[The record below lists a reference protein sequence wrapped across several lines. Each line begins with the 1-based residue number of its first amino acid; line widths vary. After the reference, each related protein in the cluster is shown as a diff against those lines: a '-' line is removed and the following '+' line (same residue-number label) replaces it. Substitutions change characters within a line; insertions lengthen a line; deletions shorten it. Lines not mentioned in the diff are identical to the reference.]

1 MLLPRLYYSYAILC
15 LLFISPLSIAQT
27 NTNSSVDTN
36 LPQNRPRIAL
46 VLSGGGARGFAHIG
60 VLRALRQMRIPVDIV
75 VGTSMGAVVG
85 GAYAAG
91 RTPEELEKTV
101 HDTDWDNVL
110 SDRPARTDLD
120 FRRKE
125 EDTLIPTR
133 IEFAATKKGV
143 FLPPA
148 AAGNAALEN
157 ALTQLLPEG
166 MRDHPVNQL
175 ALPFRSAASD
185 LLTGDLVELDNTP
198 LLATMR
204 ASLAVPGVF
213 APVRIKEKLVVD
225 GGLVSNLPVEMARAM
240 GADII
245 IAVNVGTPLAKEHQL
260 QSAVDVATQM
270 LQILTEQNVQR
281 SIKQLKSDD
290 ILISPSLDGISFLDF
305 AQYPRAIKAGEKA
318 VENLKE
324 KLQNLSISQE
334 KFSSYE
340 EHRLY
345 TGSITKTPITALPV
359 AKIEVEGTQY
369 INPIA
374 LISQTGLE
382 EGQVLTQEQIRKAT
396 TRLYGRGDLD
406 NVETMISDK
415 EGERSV
421 LIKPTES
428 NSSRNRLR
436 FGMEL
441 ASNFSDE
448 NSFSL
453 DLMHVASSLNSY
465 GGELRTLAKIGSV
478 RKFKTQFWQPLAP
491 ASQWYIAPAIE
502 YSARNQNVY
511 DSGVKI
517 ANREISNT
525 SATFL
530 VGRQFGN
537 WGSLEAGIER
547 GYRKI
552 NSELSSDP
560 EQTFDPNLRFFDTT
574 QIINFKVDT
583 LNSLVFPTQGSYV
596 NAIWQRSPSKVSG
609 EPSTA
614 ESTISAL
621 RAFEYGDWSGH
632 IYGEWSRTQNKDPDT
647 PLGGFLRLSGL
658 PTNSLNGDRSVFGRI
673 VVARKI
679 GALPSTVGG
688 AIRFAL
694 SAEVGGTYGTTEPFS
709 RGILK
714 QAGSAS
720 LSVDTRFGPLF
731 FGAGATRGAG
741 SAVYLFLSPIW

>member
-1 MLLPRLYYSYAILC
+1 MLLPRLYYSHAILC

-240 GADII
+240 GADVI
-245 IAVNVGTPLAKEHQL
+245 IAVNVGTPLAKESQL
-260 QSAVDVATQM
+260 RSAVDVATQM
-270 LQILTEQNVQR
+270 LNILTEQNVQR
-281 SIKQLKSDD
+281 SIKQLRAQDF
-290 ILISPSLDGISFLDF
+290 LISPNLDGISFLDF
-305 AQYPRAIKAGEKA
+305 TQYPRAIKAGEQA
-318 VENLKE
+318 TLNLKE
-324 KLQNLSISQE
+324 RLQNLSMSAE
-334 KFSSYE
+334 NFSAYE
-340 EHRLY
+340 ERRIHAG
-345 TGSITKTPITALPV
+345 TATKTPITALPIK
-359 AKIEVEGTQY
+359 KIEVQGTQY
-369 INPIA
+369 INPVA

-406 NVETMISDK
+406 NVETVITDK
-415 EGERSV
+415 VGERDV

-465 GGELRTLAKIGSV
+465 GAELRTVAKVGSV
-478 RKFKTQFWQPLAP
+478 RELGTQFWQPLAP
-491 ASQWYIAPAIE
+491 ASQWYVAPSIGYNANTLNF
-502 YSARNQNVY
+502 YSNERKVATLGT
-511 DSGVKI
+511 S
-517 ANREISNT
+517 ST
-525 SATFL
+525 SATML
-530 VGRQFGN
+530 IGRQFGN
-537 WGSLEAGIER
+537 WGSLETGIVR
-547 GYRKI
+547 GFQKI
-552 NSELSSDP
+552 NSELSSVPDLSY
-560 EQTFDPNLRFFDTT
+560 DPNSRIYDTT
-574 QIINFKVDT
+574 EFINFKIDT
-583 LNSLVFPTQGSYV
+583 LNSLAFPTQGTYV
-596 NAIWQRSPSKVSG
+596 NAVWQRAPSKVSG
-609 EPSTA
+609 VPSA
-614 ESTISAL
+614 AQSEVNAL
-621 RAFEYGDWSGH
+621 HAFEYGDWSGH
-632 IYGEWSRTQNKDPDT
+632 IYGEWARSQHAPAAS

-658 PTNSLNGDRSVFGRI
+658 PTNSLADDEIVFGRV

-679 GALPSTVGG
+679 GALPITVGG

-694 SAEVGGTYGTTEPFS
+694 SAEVGGAYGTTEPFS

-714 QAGSAS
+714 QAGSVS

>member
-1 MLLPRLYYSYAILC
+1 MLLNRFFLLC
-15 LLFISPLSIAQT
+15 ANITLMGVTTLSIAQS
-27 NTNSSVDTN
+27 NPNSSVDTIV
-36 LPQNRPRIAL
+36 PVNRPRIAL

-60 VLRALRQMRIPVDIV
+60 VLRALRELRIPVDIV

-110 SDRPARTDLD
+110 SDRPARNDLD

-125 EDTLIPTR
+125 EDTLLPTR

-143 FLPPA
+143 SLPTA

-166 MRDHPVNQL
+166 MRDYPVNQL

-185 LLTGDLVELDNTP
+185 LLTGELVELDTTP

-213 APVRIKEKLVVD
+213 APVRIKDKLVVD

-281 SIKQLKSDD
+281 SIKQLKDQD
-290 ILISPSLDGISFLDF
+290 VLISPNLDGITFLDF
-305 AQYPRAIKAGEKA
+305 SQYPRAIKAGEEA
-318 VENLKE
+318 TLKLAPQ
-324 KLQNLSISQE
+324 LQALSLSPDH
-334 KFSSYE
+334 FLAYE
-340 EHRLY
+340 VQRLHAG
-345 TGSITKTPITALPV
+345 TMTKMPITALPI
-359 AKIEVEGTQY
+359 AHIEVQGTQY

-374 LISQTGLE
+374 LRSQTGIE
-382 EGQVLTQEQIRKAT
+382 EGQVLTQEQIRAAT

-406 NVETMISDK
+406 KVETIITDHN
-415 EGERSV
+415 GERDI

-436 FGMEL
+436 VGMEL

-448 NSFSL
+448 NNFAL
-453 DLMHVASSLNSY
+453 DLMHVASSINAY
-465 GGELRTLAKIGSV
+465 GAELRTLAKIGSV
-478 RKFKTQFWQPLAP
+478 RQFSTQFWQPLAP
-491 ASQWYIAPAIE
+491 ASQWYVAPSVDYKA
-502 YSARNQNVY
+502 NNLNVY
-511 DSGVKI
+511 NNETKI
-517 ANREISNT
+517 ATEGTT
-525 SATFL
+525 SSSITML
-530 VGRQFGN
+530 LGRQFGN
-537 WGSLEAGIER
+537 WGSIEAGFTR
-547 GYRKI
+547 GFQKVT
-552 NSELSSDP
+552 SELSSDP
-560 EQTFDPNLRFFDTT
+560 SKSYNPNSRIYDTT
-574 QIINFKVDT
+574 EFINFKIDT
-583 LNSLVFPTQGSYV
+583 LNSLAFPTQGSYV
-596 NAIWQRSPSKVSG
+596 NAVWQRSPSKISG
-609 EPSTA
+609 QPSA
-614 ESTISAL
+614 AKSELSMMQ
-621 RAFEYGDWSGH
+621 AFESGDWSGH
-632 IYGEWSRTQNKDPDT
+632 LYGEWTKSPNAPQLA

-658 PTNSLNGDRSVFGRI
+658 PTNSLSGDESIFGR
-673 VVARKI
+673 VVIARKI

-694 SAEVGGTYGTTEPFS
+694 SAEVGGTYGASVPFS
-709 RGILK
+709 TGILK

>member
-1 MLLPRLYYSYAILC
+1 MLLTRLLLLC
-15 LLFISPLSIAQT
+15 VCLCSMSVTTLCIAQSNPEHSNDAT
-27 NTNSSVDTN
+27 VPN
-36 LPQNRPRIAL
+36 NRPRIAV

-60 VLRALRQMRIPVDIV
+60 VLRALREMRIPVDIV

-125 EDTLIPTR
+125 EDGLLPTR
-133 IEFAATKKGV
+133 IEFAVTKNGV
-143 FLPPA
+143 SLPPA

-185 LLTGDLVELDNTP
+185 LLTGDLVELDTTP

-213 APVRIKEKLVVD
+213 EPIRIKDKLVVD

-245 IAVNVGTPLAKEHQL
+245 IAVNVGTPLAKERDLH
-260 QSAVDVATQM
+260 SAVDVATQM
-270 LQILTEQNVQR
+270 LEILTEQNVQR
-281 SIKQLKSDD
+281 SIKELQPQD
-290 ILISPSLDGISFLDF
+290 ILISPILDGISFLDF
-305 AQYPRAIKAGEKA
+305 TKYPRAIKEGEKA
-318 VENLKE
+318 VL
-324 KLQNLSISQE
+324 NLSARLQSLSLSE
-334 KFSSYE
+334 EDFSVYE
-340 EHRLY
+340 DRRLHPK
-345 TGSITKTPITALPV
+345 SITKLPIKALPIT
-359 AKIEVEGTQY
+359 KIEVQGTQY
-369 INPIA
+369 INPVA

-382 EGQVLTQEQIRKAT
+382 EGQVLTQQQIRAAT

-406 NVETMISDK
+406 NVETIITDND
-415 EGERSV
+415 GERSI

-453 DLMHVASSLNSY
+453 DLMHIASSLNTY
-465 GGELRTLAKIGSV
+465 GAELRTLAKIGST
-478 RKFKTQFWQPLAP
+478 REFSTQFWQPLAP
-491 ASQWYIAPAIE
+491 ASQWYVAPSIE
-502 YSARNQNVY
+502 YNAHSQNLY
-511 DSGVKI
+511 TNEIKT
-517 ANREISNT
+517 ATQEISY
-525 SATFL
+525 SRATML
-530 VGRQFGN
+530 IGRHLGN
-537 WGSLEAGIER
+537 WGSIEAGLFR
-547 GYRKI
+547 GYQKV
-552 NSELSSDP
+552 NAELSSDP
-560 EQTFDPNLRFFDTT
+560 NLIFDPNSRIYDTT
-574 QIINFKVDT
+574 QFINFKVDT
-583 LNSLVFPTQGSYV
+583 LNSLAFPTQGTNI
-596 NAIWQRSPSKVSG
+596 NAVWQRA
-609 EPSTA
+609 PSTVA
-614 ESTISAL
+614 GEASSAQSQFSAL
-621 RAFEYGDWSGH
+621 QAFEYGDWSGH
-632 IYGEWSRTQNKDPDT
+632 IYGEWARSQNSPLAA

-658 PTNSLNGDRSVFGRI
+658 PTNSLNGDDSIFGRI

-679 GALPSTVGG
+679 GALPSTIGG

-694 SAEVGGTYGTTEPFS
+694 SAEVGGTYGKATPFGT
-709 RGILK
+709 GILK
-714 QAGSAS
+714 QASSAS

-731 FGAGATRGAG
+731 FGVGATHGAG